1 MTWCTESWQKQQKG
15 VRSTGKLC
23 KENIH
28 VYLLIFIS
36 SMSGGMTVTLNTGC
50 ARQVSS
56 EAVPTER

>member
-1 MTWCTESWQKQQKG
+1 MQ
-15 VRSTGKLC
+15 STGKLC

-28 VYLLIFIS
+28 VHLLIFIS
-36 SMSGGMTVTLNTGC
+36 SMSGGMTVTLNIGC